1 VLEQFGGKKTR
12 HDATSGYYGPV
23 LPLCDITHQPR
34 PLLNVP
40 GALTPQRFV
49 TAQRALR
56 RSFLSKALRQYRG
69 VLKCHAATLTEI

>member
-1 VLEQFGGKKTR
+1 
-12 HDATSGYYGPV
+12 
-23 LPLCDITHQPR
+23 
-34 PLLNVP
+34 LNVA